1 MIASSVDFFCHE
13 TARVD
18 PGALIGE
25 GTHIWHFCHVAAGA
39 RIGRRCVLGQNVYVA
54 PTVAVGHDVRIQNN
68 VSLYDGVTLEDAVF
82 LGPSAVFT
90 NVINPRAEF
99 PRKHEYRPTLVRHG
113 ASIGANATILCGH
126 TIGRYAMVG
135 AGAVVTKNVLD
146 HALVVGVPARQVG
159 WVCRCGVRLVDDA
172 VHCPSC
178 TEQYRHTSGGLR
190 IV

>member
-1 MIASSVDFFCHE
+1 MDFFCHE
-13 TARVD
+13 TAVVD
-18 PGALIGE
+18 PGALIGQD
-25 GTHIWHFCHVAAGA
+25 TRIWHFCHVAAGA

-54 PTVAVGHDVRIQNN
+54 PTVVVGDDVRIQNN

-90 NVINPRAEF
+90 NVTLPRAEF

-135 AGAVVTKNVLD
+135 AGRGG
-146 HALVVGVPARQVG
+146 HQGRARSCPGHGRARVSG
-159 WVCRCGVRLVDDA
+159 RL
-172 VHCPSC
+172 
-178 TEQYRHTSGGLR
+178 GLLLR
-190 IV
+190 RPPHPRW